1 MRKKVRKR
9 KINYKKIIISS
20 ISLFLIITIILNIS
34 NIQNLCLSKI
44 TGYQTNTISVF
55 LEDNIYKDIKE
66 HKYSKTLEE
75 IINSEYYNK
84 KYVKEYLNINYHKSD
99 TFLKNINDLLN
110 LGYTSDDIN
119 NINDKL
125 SNESINILL
134 KNDYIKDITNI
145 ISIEYFSE
153 DKFERYINY
162 YNKQE
167 LDVETILTYVNIGL
181 DNEYYTNVINIENQ
195 ESLSVL
201 VNKYNR
207 LQSNYVPANIKKINP
222 KYGSGSLREEAAIA
236 FEKMCD
242 AAKKDKIYIY
252 GGSGYRSYSY
262 QQNLY
267 DRYVSQN
274 GKKEADTFS
283 ARAGFSEHQTGLA
296 MDILNH
302 KWDYIDESDKEY
314 TWLINNS
321 YKYGYILRYLK
332 NKEHITGYIYEP
344 WHFRYVGIDLATE
357 ITKLGITYDEYIA
370 KNSWQKAYDIIKW
383 YT

>member
-9 KINYKKIIISS
+9 NNHKKILIVS
-20 ISLFLIITIILNIS
+20 IFLFLISFIILNIV
-34 NIQNLCLSKI
+34 NIRNLYLSKA
-44 TGYQTNTISVF
+44 TGYQIESINVF
-55 LEDNIYKDIKE
+55 FEEDIYSNIKK
-66 HKYSKTLEE
+66 HKYSKTLES
-75 IINSEYYNK
+75 IISSEYYNK
-84 KYVKEYLNINYHKSD
+84 KYINEYLNINYYESD
-99 TFLKNINDLLN
+99 TFLKNITNLLN
-110 LGYTSDDIN
+110 LGYNSNDIN

-125 SNESINILL
+125 TNESINILL
-134 KNDYIKDITNI
+134 KNDYIEDITNI
-145 ISIEYFSE
+145 ISIEYFNE
-153 DKFERYINY
+153 DKLERYINY
-162 YNKQE
+162 YHKEE
-167 LDVETILTYVNIGL
+167 LDIETILTYVNIGL
-181 DNEYYTNVINIENQ
+181 DNEYYTNIINIEDPK
-195 ESLSVL
+195 SLSVL

-207 LQSNYVPANIKKINP
+207 LQSNYVPSNLKTINP
-222 KYGSGSLREEAAIA
+222 KYGSGSLRQEAATA
-236 FEKMCD
+236 FEKMCE

-267 DRYVSQN
+267 NRYVSQN

-302 KWDYIDESDKEY
+302 TWNYIDESDKEY

-344 WHFRYVGIDLATE
+344 WHYRYVGIELATE

-370 KNSWQKAYDIIKW
+370 KKS
-383 YT
+383 

>member
-1 MRKKVRKR
+1 M
-9 KINYKKIIISS
+9 
-20 ISLFLIITIILNIS
+20 
-34 NIQNLCLSKI
+34 
-44 TGYQTNTISVF
+44 
-55 LEDNIYKDIKE
+55 IY
-66 HKYSKTLEE
+66 
-75 IINSEYYNK
+75 
-84 KYVKEYLNINYHKSD
+84 
-99 TFLKNINDLLN
+99 
-110 LGYTSDDIN
+110 LGYTSNDIN
-119 NINDKL
+119 NINNKL
-125 SNESINILL
+125 TNESINILL
-134 KNDYIKDITNI
+134 RNDYIKDITNI
-145 ISIEYFSE
+145 INIEYFNE
-153 DKFERYINY
+153 DKLERYINY
-162 YNKQE
+162 YKKEE
-167 LDVETILTYVNIGL
+167 LDIETILTYVNIGL

-195 ESLSVL
+195 QSLSVL

-207 LQSNYVPANIKKINP
+207 LQSNYVPSNLKNINS
-222 KYGSGSLREEAAIA
+222 KYGSGSLRQEAAIA
-236 FEKMCD
+236 FEKMCE

-252 GGSGYRSYSY
+252 GGSGYRSYNY

-267 DRYVSQN
+267 DRYVAQN

-344 WHFRYVGIDLATE
+344 WHFRYIGTELATE

-370 KNSWQKAYDIIKW
+370 KKS
-383 YT
+383 

>member
-1 MRKKVRKR
+1 MRKNVRKR
-9 KINYKKIIISS
+9 KNNHKKIIIFS
-20 ISLFLIITIILNIS
+20 ISLFLILIIVLNLS
-34 NIQNLCLSKI
+34 NIKNLCISKI

-55 LEDNIYKDIKE
+55 FEEKIYNDIKE

-75 IINSEYYNK
+75 IINTDYYNK
-84 KYVKEYLNINYHKSD
+84 KYVKEYLNINYLESE
-99 TFLKNINDLLN
+99 TFLNNINELLI

-119 NINDKL
+119 NINNKL
-125 SNESINILL
+125 SDESINILL
-134 KNDYIKDITNI
+134 KSDYIKDITNI
-145 ISIEYFSE
+145 LNIEYFNES
-153 DKFERYINY
+153 KLERYINY
-162 YNKQE
+162 YNSEE
-167 LDVETILTYVNIGL
+167 LDIETVLTYVNIGL
-181 DNEYYTNVINIENQ
+181 DQEYYTNVINIENQ

-207 LQSNYVPANIKKINP
+207 LQSNYVPTNLKQLNS
-222 KYGSGSLREEAAIA
+222 KYGSGSLRQEAAIA
-236 FEKMCD
+236 FEQMCE

-267 DRYVSQN
+267 DRYVLQN

-296 MDILNH
+296 MDVLNH

-344 WHFRYVGIDLATE
+344 WHYRYVGIELATE

-370 KNSWQKAYDIIKW
+370 KKS
-383 YT
+383 

>member
-1 MRKKVRKR
+1 MRKKTRKR
-9 KINYKKIIISS
+9 KINHKKIIIFSL
-20 ISLFLIITIILNIS
+20 SLFITFFILLNLS
-34 NIQNLCLSKI
+34 NIKNLCLSKI

-55 LEDNIYKDIKE
+55 FEDDIYNDIKQY
-66 HKYSKTLEE
+66 KYSKTLEE

-84 KYVKEYLNINYHKSD
+84 KYVKEYLNINYHESD
-99 TFLKNINDLLN
+99 TFLKNINDLLV

-119 NINDKL
+119 NINSKL
-125 SNESINILL
+125 TNESINILL

-145 ISIEYFSE
+145 ITIEYFNE
-153 DKFERYINY
+153 DKLERYINY
-162 YNKQE
+162 YNKEE
-167 LDVETILTYVNIGL
+167 LDPETILTYVNIGL
-181 DNEYYTNVINIENQ
+181 DNEYYTNVINIEDQ
-195 ESLSVL
+195 QSLSVL

-207 LQSNYVPANIKKINP
+207 LQSNYVPSNLKNLNS
-222 KYGSGSLREEAAIA
+222 KYGSGSLRQEAATA

-267 DRYVSQN
+267 NRYVAQD

-302 KWDYIDESDKEY
+302 KWDYIDEFDKEY

-321 YKYGYILRYLK
+321 YKYGFILRYLK

-344 WHFRYVGIDLATE
+344 WHFRYIGIELATE

-370 KNSWQKAYDIIKW
+370 KKS
-383 YT
+383 